1 MGGGDLGQ
9 SAEYAIVLL
18 FGDDRLPL
26 GRADDLTAMRP

>member
-1 MGGGDLGQ
+1 MGGGDLSE
-9 SAEYAIVLL
+9 SAEYEIVLL